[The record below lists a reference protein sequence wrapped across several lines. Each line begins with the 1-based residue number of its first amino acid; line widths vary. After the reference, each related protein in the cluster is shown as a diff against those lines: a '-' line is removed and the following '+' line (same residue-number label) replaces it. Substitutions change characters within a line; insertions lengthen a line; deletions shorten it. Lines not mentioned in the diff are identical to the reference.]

1 MNTVAIKNM
10 RIRICVIR
18 KVLYISTVIISV
30 VKIVINHE
38 DDNGSPE
45 KIWGRPIY
53 QKFLESGKTVRKFC
67 SDEGI
72 EEGRFYHWQAKVR
85 MEAAK
90 GTGEFLPVSINN
102 RGGKVAILGS
112 NGFGSGNA
120 SSIQPICEIV
130 YPNGVK
136 IRFSGNINPEAVTNN
151 ETKRA

>member
-1 MNTVAIKNM
+1 MHPKQKESKD
-10 RIRICVIR
+10 IRSVI
-18 KVLYISTVIISV
+18 
-30 VKIVINHE
+30 H
-38 DDNGSPE
+38 NGSPE

-130 YPNGVK
+130 YPSGVK